1 MPIRVLSRQLIDQ
14 IAAGEVVER
23 PASAVKELIENALDA
38 GARRIQVEI
47 EGGGVDRLSVTD
59 DGCGIPPDELPLAV
73 ASHATSKLAEAQDLE
88 RISTMG
94 FRGEALASIASVAR
108 LSITSRTSAS
118 GEAWTLAVEGGLVQ
132 PVRPAAGPQGTA
144 VEVRQLFFNV
154 PARRRFLKSTATES
168 GRVQEIVEAVAIA
181 RPGTAFRLTADGRIK
196 LDLAATADPKQRALD
211 IIGHSIASAML
222 TVSAD
227 VPTEGGSSIALWGVV
242 GRPEVARASG
252 RAVRFALNGRAVQDR
267 TLLHA
272 VREAYRGLI
281 DPGRVPVA
289 YVALEMDPALVDV
302 NVHPAKTEVRFRQ
315 QSFVHQLV
323 VRAVKQSLRDANLV
337 PAFALG
343 GHAHLAVS
351 AAASAEPSS
360 GVTRAFSGVTLQ
372 PTTHASSTPALAGTL
387 VEVAPPSAEVPLID
401 NRRTRRVLQVHGSYL
416 VVEDDQGILIV
427 DQHALHER
435 AMFEELRTRI
445 TAGPLES
452 QRMLTP
458 VVMSVDPRN
467 AEALEQLQPLLV
479 RLGIDATPAGPRS
492 IAVHAFPTFLLGR
505 RVDPGQFIPELLERA
520 ADQGMPH
527 DAEEALHSVLDMM
540 ACKAAVKAGDHLS
553 ATELQALLDLRE
565 SIDRASACPHGRPT
579 SLRISL
585 SDLER
590 QFGRT

>member
-1 MPIRVLSRQLIDQ
+1 VPIRLLPRQLIDQ

-38 GARRIQVEI
+38 GARRIHVEI

-59 DGCGIPPDELPLAV
+59 DGCGIPPEELALAV
-73 ASHATSKLAEAQDLE
+73 ASHATSKVSTAQDLE

-94 FRGEALASIASVAR
+94 FRGEALASIASVSR
-108 LSITSRTSAS
+108 LSITSRTGDSE
-118 GEAWTLAVEGGLVQ
+118 EAWTLAVEGGVVQ
-132 PVRPAAGPQGTA
+132 AAQPAAGPRGTA
-144 VEVRQLFFNV
+144 VDVRQLFFNV
-154 PARRRFLKSTATES
+154 PARRRFLKTTATES
-168 GRVQEIVEAVAIA
+168 GRVQEVVEAVAIA
-181 RPGTAFRLTADGRIK
+181 RPGTAFRLTADGRTR
-196 LDLAATADPKQRALD
+196 LDLAATPDPKQRALD
-211 IIGHSIASAML
+211 VIGHSIADAML
-222 TVSAD
+222 TVSAE
-227 VPTEGGSSIALWGVV
+227 VATEGGSPISLWGIV

-252 RAVRFALNGRAVQDR
+252 RAVRFALNGRSVQDR

-289 YVALEMDPALVDV
+289 YLALEMDPALVDV

-315 QSFVHQLV
+315 SSFVHQV
-323 VRAVKQSLRDANLV
+323 VMRAVKQSLKDANLV
-337 PAFALG
+337 PAFTLG
-343 GHAHLAVS
+343 AHAHVTATTATTAAFATS
-351 AAASAEPSS
+351 ATSATPSAQS
-360 GVTRAFSGVTLQ
+360 A
-372 PTTHASSTPALAGTL
+372 PAHAGAL
-387 VEVAPPSAEVPLID
+387 VEVAPQFTEAALID
-401 NRRTRRVLQVHGSYL
+401 NRRTRRILQVHGSYL

-452 QRMLTP
+452 QRMLSP
-458 VVMSVDPRN
+458 VVMPVEPRN
-467 AEALEQLQPLLV
+467 AEALEQLQPLLQ
-479 RLGIDATPAGPRS
+479 RLGIDAAPAGPRS

-505 RVDPGQFIPELLERA
+505 RVDPGQFIPELLERV

-527 DAEEALHSVLDMM
+527 DAEEALHRVLDMM
-540 ACKAAVKAGDHLS
+540 ACKAAVKAGDHLN
-553 ATELQALLDLRE
+553 ATELQALMDVRE

-579 SLRISL
+579 SLRITL
-585 SDLER
+585 GDLER